1 MWHHSFITV
10 FHLSPYRTLKGILS
24 KGNVADGKLL
34 STSLGNEGTTEDG
47 CYILVSLE
55 VSKRGRC
62 SEPDLLLRTFAI
74 SIWIIFPDFVLGQCS
89 ASECSIWGN
98 CFFPEKGLSSVFGS
112 GSCAPCFMGGT
123 SGDVLLFDK
132 QTHTQIKKTLKA
144 FVEYNQL
151 FLKREFFF
159 TMTNL
164 KKNSRFHCNTFPAEA
179 PRKLTDT
186 EERILGRINKR
197 RELVSLE
204 KPGQDFSSGEWNI
217 PNIRFSQKWNPLDVE
232 CPCKQTI
239 IIK

>member
-1 MWHHSFITV
+1 MGM
-10 FHLSPYRTLKGILS
+10 K
-24 KGNVADGKLL
+24 
-34 STSLGNEGTTEDG
+34 TSDAE
-47 CYILVSLE
+47 
-55 VSKRGRC
+55 KRGRC

-89 ASECSIWGN
+89 ASECSISGN

-123 SGDVLLFDK
+123 SEMLLFDK
-132 QTHTQIKKTLKA
+132 QTH
-144 FVEYNQL
+144 
-151 FLKREFFF
+151 REFLF
-159 TMTNL
+159 TITNL
-164 KKNSRFHCNTFPAEA
+164 KKNSRFHCNTFRARA

-217 PNIRFSQKWNPLDVE
+217 PNIRFLKNGTHLMWNVLAASRRSSLNEVGYIVPKVASSKIFGTYLTNFEIPLW
-232 CPCKQTI
+232 CKSASCRGGM
-239 IIK
+239 